1 MVHSTFSSNI
11 YKGAFIDA
19 YSYNR
24 HTAQRNT
31 LVHIRVMNAKL
42 APAEHIYLLNSA
54 AEIISSFFTAFLY
67 SCSFSRINMI

>member
-11 YKGAFIDA
+11 YKGAFIYA

-31 LVHIRVMNAKL
+31 QSLIAGRVRCDKKK
-42 APAEHIYLLNSA
+42 EHKKKKTVIH
-54 AEIISSFFTAFLY
+54 FQQ
-67 SCSFSRINMI
+67 R